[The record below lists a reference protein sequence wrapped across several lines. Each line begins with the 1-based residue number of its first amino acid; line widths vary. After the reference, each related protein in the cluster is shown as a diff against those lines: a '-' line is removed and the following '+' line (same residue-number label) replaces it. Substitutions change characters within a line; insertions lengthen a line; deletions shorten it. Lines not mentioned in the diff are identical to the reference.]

1 MAKIDL
7 VSNEW
12 TDLIFQGKNQAYGAY
27 KLRKGTSKRNVMSIV
42 IMAIAAALAFA
53 VIALKNAY
61 EASQK
66 AKFEQVVEATTI
78 KEVKKKAE
86 VKRKAPVKVEQEQKV
101 EKVKSSIKFTAPVI
115 KKDSEV
121 KPEEEMKSQE
131 DLNKTSTSI
140 GAFDVKGNDEAAGV
154 VLHAKQDIAQPEP
167 PKHEEVE
174 NKVVTTVEQM
184 PSFPGGDAALMNW
197 LRNNVRYPA
206 VAEEN
211 GIQGRVVVSFVVE
224 RNGSITDVQVVK
236 SVDPSLDKEASR
248 VVKSMPNWIPG
259 KQNGSAVR
267 VKYNVPVTFRL
278 AQ

>member
-86 VKRKAPVKVEQEQKV
+86 VKRNAPAKAEQEQKV
-101 EKVKSSIKFTAPVI
+101 EKATSSIKFTAPVI

-154 VLHAKQDIAQPEP
+154 VLQAKQDIAQPEP

-174 NKVVTTVEQM
+174 NKVFTTVEQM

>member
-154 VLHAKQDIAQPEP
+154 VLQAKQDIAQPEP

-174 NKVVTTVEQM
+174 NKVFTTVEQM

-197 LRNNVRYPA
+197 LRKNVRYPA

>member
-154 VLHAKQDIAQPEP
+154 VLQAKQQIAQPEP
-167 PKHEEVE
+167 PKQEEVE
-174 NKVVTTVEQM
+174 NKVFTTVEQM
-184 PSFPGGDAALMNW
+184 PSFPGGDAALMDW
-197 LRNNVRYPA
+197 LRKNVRYPA